1 MWKQFENK
9 LLKLNRIWN
18 EIEIYI
24 FLIKTHRMDYNATLI
39 YIYIYIY
46 IYILIAKTERKSN

>member
-18 EIEIYI
+18 EIEIFI

-39 YIYIYIY
+39 YIYIYI
-46 IYILIAKTERKSN
+46 LIAKIERKSN